1 MVKNSNSISL
11 DNVVWSIREQF
22 ADKEFRKVGESRGE
36 GDTVPPAEAEVK
48 NSMEST
54 LQAAD
59 RGVEKI

>member
-11 DNVVWSIREQF
+11 DNVVWSIREQC
-22 ADKEFRKVGESRGE
+22 ADREFRKVGESRGE
-36 GDTVPPAEAEVK
+36 GDIVPPAEAEVK

-59 RGVEKI
+59 RGIEKI